1 MRALKAPALV
11 AYIICGCGGMKMKK
25 TEASVFV
32 IEVTDDEGG
41 SDATNPRPTED
52 DTRCTMDE
60 ERRPCPCCRVLRMG
74 CAVM

>member
-1 MRALKAPALV
+1 V

-32 IEVTDDEGG
+32 IEDTEDEGG
-41 SDATNPRPTED
+41 SDATKSNPRPAED

-60 ERRPCPCCRVLRMG
+60 ERRPCPCCRVLRVG

>member
-11 AYIICGCGGMKMKK
+11 AYIICGCGGVKMKG
-25 TEASVFV
+25 ASVFV
-32 IEVTDDEGG
+32 IEDTEDEGG
-41 SDATNPRPTED
+41 SDATNPRPAED

-60 ERRPCPCCRVLRMG
+60 ERRPCPCCRVLRVR